1 MVPTVNRM
9 VNNAGLMAVGI
20 KGIYIE
26 QYQGEKLSLEM
37 VTKSGCV
44 RANIFYWWGGRV
56 QCLWFMLGLCHVK
69 QNRLKKA
76 WKNVFI
82 AC

>member
-9 VNNAGLMAVGI
+9 VNNVGLMAVGI

-44 RANIFYWWGGRV
+44 RANIFYWCGAGEYNV
-56 QCLWFMLGLCHVK
+56 CGLCWVY
-69 QNRLKKA
+69 A
-76 WKNVFI
+76 M
-82 AC
+82 